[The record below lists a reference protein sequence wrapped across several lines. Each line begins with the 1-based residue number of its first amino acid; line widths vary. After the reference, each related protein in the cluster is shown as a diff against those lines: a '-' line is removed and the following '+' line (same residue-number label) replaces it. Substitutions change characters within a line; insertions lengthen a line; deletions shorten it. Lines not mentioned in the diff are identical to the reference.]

1 MCLRQHGSGLG
12 RQQQQEKPCAL
23 NPAPASLTALQGYS
37 TDEAIVSAIAKA
49 AEGAKTVLV
58 LLDSDH
64 SYDNVARELDT
75 YCARFV
81 TVGS

>member
-1 MCLRQHGSGLG
+1 M
-12 RQQQQEKPCAL
+12 
-23 NPAPASLTALQGYS
+23 QGFS
-37 TDEAIVSAIAKA
+37 TDEAVVSAIAEA
-49 AEGAKTVLV
+49 AGAAKTVLV